1 MPAPITATVFLPFLL
16 TVTRPPCLASTKQIV
31 SVAEDKIQSHP
42 SDAAGVKIVRT
53 AMSELRIIG
62 VSVDVVRW
70 PLKMKR
76 RHGVGDIEESMPGAI
91 VKISTNAG
99 IVGWGEASPWSVF
112 TGTAEA
118 NAAGI
123 HHYLRPLLVGADP
136 LRISALMHQIE
147 KTLVGH
153 TEGKAAV
160 EMALFDIAGKHLRVP
175 VAQLLGGSFRSDVPL
190 SVSIAN
196 PDFEEDLAF
205 AKWLAG
211 SGINI
216 FKVKTGFSTHKDDLR
231 RLERLRSDL
240 PATVDLRVDYNQGL
254 DPWDAIRHLRDVE
267 AFHPTF
273 IEQPVKR
280 DQRVAMAAITR
291 AIDTPIMADE
301 SVFSPAEAVEMVRGN
316 IADLVSV
323 KIMKSGGIARA
334 REIASIAEAAGIT
347 AYGGTMFEGGLAVAA
362 GLHMVAATPNISLG
376 AEFYTSTWV
385 MGVDILKTPIV
396 IENGATRVPTG
407 HGLGVEVDEGRV
419 REISAAHFE

>member
-1 MPAPITATVFLPFLL
+1 M
-16 TVTRPPCLASTKQIV
+16 
-31 SVAEDKIQSHP
+31 
-42 SDAAGVKIVRT
+42 G
-53 AMSELRIIG
+53 ELRITGIA
-62 VSVDVVRW
+62 VDVVRW

-91 VKISTNAG
+91 VKISTNAE

-118 NAAGI
+118 SATGI

-136 LRISALMHQIE
+136 LKISILMRQVE

-153 TEGKAAV
+153 TEAKAAI
-160 EMALFDIAGKHLRVP
+160 EMALLDIAGKYLRVP
-175 VAQLLGGSFRSDVPL
+175 VAQLLGGYYRTRVPL

-196 PDFEEDLAF
+196 PNFEEDFSF
-205 AKWLAG
+205 AKRLSA
-211 SGINI
+211 SGVNI

-231 RLERLRSDL
+231 RLERLRTDL
-240 PATVDLRVDYNQGL
+240 PASVDLRVDYNQGL
-254 DPWDAIRHLRDVE
+254 DPWDAIRHLKDVE
-267 AFHPTF
+267 TFRPTF

-280 DQRVAMAAITR
+280 EQRAAMAAITK

-301 SVFSPAEAVEMVRGN
+301 SVFTPAEAIDMVRGEL
-316 IADLVSV
+316 ADLVSI

-347 AYGGTMFEGGLAVAA
+347 AYGGTMFEGGLAIAA

-385 MGVDILKTPIV
+385 MGVEILRTPIV
-396 IENGATRVPTG
+396 IEKGATLVPTG
-407 HGLGVEVDEGRV
+407 AGLGVEVDEARI
-419 REISAAHFE
+419 RKISVAHFE